1 MQADLQEAVVSVGPV
16 FLLFMHRTMS
26 ISLFKHDTRWA
37 KKKKKK
43 YCRYGLTSMKC
54 HKIIDDCRYV
64 TLWPLLPEMT
74 IASSCIALH
83 CFIWS
88 CYHRERAR
96 SLTYCGQTLV
106 PSSDINIVSACYQGA
121 GFPFVPVKVV
131 VLALPTRLVLW
142 DPLCFVNAFLSH
154 LGLRHL
160 SLDYSSD
167 AFICESL
174 LKFLNRPRRERVE
187 YTMYKLK

>member
-37 KKKKKK
+37 KKKKK

-106 PSSDINIVSACYQGA
+106 PLSDINIVSACYQGA